1 LHALLCR
8 TYVKGR
14 DWFDFI
20 WYVSRKMQPNLSLL
34 REALKQQGP
43 WAGQE
48 RTINAAWVQE
58 QLGIV
63 IRRIDWNLAKQD
75 VQRFLPQREQE
86 GLQAW
91 NSDFFLHFL
100 SRLSSDRLSG
110 CL

>member
-1 LHALLCR
+1 
-8 TYVKGR
+8 
-14 DWFDFI
+14 
-20 WYVSRKMQPNLSLL
+20 MQPNLSLL